1 MASIPLVPVSPLV
14 KTSQECKTSFAEATQ
29 RLSQAKQETNP
40 RVDVSTLRR
49 LLEDTQ
55 VERHRLDTVE
65 QQMEAVESATA
76 FHWDP
81 DVLARQI
88 AIVNA
93 QLYSRVILDKQ
104 LLCGPVDKRMRQTH
118 LVHLQDFHRYLTNSF
133 AHQLIYW
140 SELTPASAVV
150 PTVHPKDNLVVH
162 LVRVAYLLVHVYRD
176 FSGFASVMKALML
189 PEVRRLRRLWYP
201 CPTRTRD
208 MYRDLAHLLSPSKNY
223 QAYHDML
230 HRKLNLLYN
239 NGAKVMMA
247 IPWIQPH
254 LASIHSII
262 KEYTAGDRV
271 SVSAVLSAPGA
282 RKLSG
287 VVAILELCQQSITT
301 ELPVDELL
309 QQQQD
314 GSKNESE
321 LERRKSKRMSIKPVH
336 IEGLRSP
343 AIVPPSDLVRMAPGD
358 LQTYHWLV
366 SRAYLTKDQ
375 LIEESIQVESLA
387 PGESLACDVDE
398 DEMEMIQEHD
408 HVEED
413 AAIFSVPATPIVA
426 RSRRPSI
433 DTKPDPVVTMTDN
446 DPSQDTKNDDDDDD
460 DDQGDMAELV
470 VDTTHSTVPEITHQE
485 ENTTTT
491 TQPMEVE
498 EEEEQVQD
506 LQNVWS
512 EHKPQ
517 EEEEEEKNDTNAISA
532 PVPIAGKSHSVMTS
546 STQQDSSTSKQTK
559 KSRLSPTAP
568 EFVPTTKLST
578 SAAAASTV
586 TTNPAIAPSSV
597 VVSPASSAPEEQAD
611 EQENDD
617 SEEEWHG
624 YLYHLENKNTNDT
637 ESETWNGYPS
647 PPLESTTPG
656 RRGSSTPS
664 EDSEVWKGYHASKM
678 EDDWQKEIDRK
689 VQDCDWQGYT
699 LETLNEDELDSSTMM
714 DGEFEKSRQARRK
727 DDAIDAFRRM
737 QQDRWSNQHQL
748 HP

>member
-14 KTSQECKTSFAEATQ
+14 KTSAECKASFAEATQ
-29 RLSQAKQETNP
+29 RLSQAKQATNP
-40 RVDVSTLRR
+40 RVDVSSLRR

-88 AIVNA
+88 AVVNA

-189 PEVRRLRRLWYP
+189 PEVRRLRRLWHP

-230 HRKLNLLYN
+230 HRKLNLLYIN
-239 NGAKVMMA
+239 NGNKVMMA
-247 IPWIQPH
+247 VPWIQPH

-282 RKLSG
+282 RKLSSI
-287 VVAILELCQQSITT
+287 VAILELCQQSTTT

-314 GSKNESE
+314 GSKAGSE
-321 LERRKSKRMSIKPVH
+321 LERRRSKRMSIKPVH
-336 IEGLRSP
+336 VEGLRSP
-343 AIVPPSDLVRMAPGD
+343 AIVPPSNLVDIAPGD
-358 LQTYHWLV
+358 LQAYHWLV

-398 DEMEMIQEHD
+398 DEMEM
-408 HVEED
+408 VEEND
-413 AAIFSVPATPIVA
+413 RMEEDTAIFSVPATPIVA
-426 RSRRPSI
+426 RSRRASI
-433 DTKPDPVVTMTDN
+433 DTKPDPVVTITDN
-446 DPSQDTKNDDDDDD
+446 DPSQDTTKDDDDDD
-460 DDQGDMAELV
+460 DGDDDDDDKGDVAEPV
-470 VDTTHSTVPEITHQE
+470 VDTTHSAVPETNNEEQE
-485 ENTTTT
+485 
-491 TQPMEVE
+491 MAVE
-498 EEEEQVQD
+498 EDQD
-506 LQNVWS
+506 LQNLWS
-512 EHKPQ
+512 DHKPQ
-517 EEEEEEKNDTNAISA
+517 EEKNDDAAISA
-532 PVPIAGKSHSVMTS
+532 PVPIAGTSHSVMTS

-568 EFVPTTKLST
+568 EFVPTSKLST
-578 SAAAASTV
+578 SAAAASTA

-597 VVSPASSAPEEQAD
+597 VVSPASSVPEDQQQQQQVD
-611 EQENDD
+611 EEEENEDP
-617 SEEEWHG
+617 EEEWHG
-624 YLYHLENKNTNDT
+624 YLYHLEKKNTNDN

-737 QQDRWSNQHQL
+737 QQDRWSSQHQL

>member
-14 KTSQECKTSFAEATQ
+14 KTSAECKTSFAEATQ
-29 RLSQAKQETNP
+29 RLSQAKQATNP
-40 RVDVSTLRR
+40 RVDVSSLRR

-189 PEVRRLRRLWYP
+189 PEVRRLRRLWHP

-239 NGAKVMMA
+239 SGTKVMMA

-282 RKLSG
+282 RKLSSI
-287 VVAILELCQQSITT
+287 VAILELCQQSTTT
-301 ELPVDELL
+301 ELPVDEIL
-309 QQQQD
+309 QQQD
-314 GSKNESE
+314 GSSE
-321 LERRKSKRMSIKPVH
+321 FERRKSKRMSIKPVH
-336 IEGLRSP
+336 VEGLKSP
-343 AIVPPSDLVRMAPGD
+343 AIVPPSDLARLAPGD
-358 LQTYHWLV
+358 LQAYHWLV

-387 PGESLACDVDE
+387 PGESLACDMDE
-398 DEMEMIQEHD
+398 DELEMVEEHD
-408 HVEED
+408 QVDED

-426 RSRRPSI
+426 RSRRASI
-433 DTKPDPVVTMTDN
+433 DTKPDPVDNITDN
-446 DPSQDTKNDDDDDD
+446 GPSKDTKDDDDDD
-460 DDQGDMAELV
+460 DDSGDMAEPV
-470 VDTTHSTVPEITHQE
+470 VDTTHSAVPETTHE
-485 ENTTTT
+485 EEEEAAADNAAATTT
-491 TQPMEVE
+491 TQQMEE
-498 EEEEQVQD
+498 D
-506 LQNVWS
+506 LQNMWS
-512 EHKPQ
+512 EHKRQ
-517 EEEEEEKNDTNAISA
+517 EEKDDDNAAISA

-546 STQQDSSTSKQTK
+546 SSQQDSSTSKQTK

-568 EFVPTTKLST
+568 EFVPTNKLST
-578 SAAAASTV
+578 SVAGASTT
-586 TTNPAIAPSSV
+586 TTNPAVAPSSV
-597 VVSPASSAPEEQAD
+597 VVSPASSGPEEQQVD
-611 EQENDD
+611 EEENEDP
-617 SEEEWHG
+617 EEEWHG
-624 YLYHLENKNTNDT
+624 YLYHLEKKNTNDT

-737 QQDRWSNQHQL
+737 QHDRWSSQHQL